1 MKSRTESNP
10 VEAPR
15 APRMLLLAALVAAAL
30 ALASDAPRKSEA
42 SAAAVRPELVM
53 QTGHA
58 MRVDALA
65 FSPDGR
71 LVASGSADNTV
82 RLWDAATG
90 RELRRL
96 AGHTNYVRAVALSPD
111 GETIASGSND
121 GSARLWNVSTGELK
135 RTLEGLGGVSSLAFK
150 PGGLLLAVG

>member
-1 MKSRTESNP
+1 MKSRRESNAF
-10 VEAPR
+10 EAPR
-15 APRMLLLAALVAAAL
+15 ALRMLLLLASLLTAAL
-30 ALASDAPRKSEA
+30 ALAPGATRTSA
-42 SAAAVRPELVM
+42 SGAAAVRPELVM

-82 RLWDAATG
+82 RLWDAETG

-96 AGHTNYVRAVALSPD
+96 AGHTLYVRAVAFSPD
-111 GETIASGSND
+111 GQTLASGSI
-121 GSARLWNVSTGELK
+121 
-135 RTLEGLGGVSSLAFK
+135 
-150 PGGLLLAVG
+150 

>member
-1 MKSRTESNP
+1 MNTRQKSNAC
-10 VEAPR
+10 EAPG
-15 APRMLLLAALVAAAL
+15 ALPLLLFALLVSAL
-30 ALASDAPRKSEA
+30 LLLASDATPTA
-42 SAAAVRPELVM
+42 HANSAAAPRPELVM

-82 RLWDAATG
+82 RLWDAGSG

-96 AGHTNYVRAVALSPD
+96 AGHTLRIQAVALDRKS
-111 GETIASGSND
+111 
-121 GSARLWNVSTGELK
+121 V
-135 RTLEGLGGVSSLAFK
+135 V
-150 PGGLLLAVG
+150 

>member
-1 MKSRTESNP
+1 MKSRTH
-10 VEAPR
+10 
-15 APRMLLLAALVAAAL
+15 LLPLATLVTVAVAL
-30 ALASDAPRKSEA
+30 ANGALHRSEA
-42 SAAAVRPELVM
+42 SAAAARPELVM

-96 AGHTNYVRAVALSPD
+96 AGHTNYEIGRASCRERV
-111 GETIASGSND
+111 
-121 GSARLWNVSTGELK
+121 
-135 RTLEGLGGVSSLAFK
+135 
-150 PGGLLLAVG
+150 

>member
-1 MKSRTESNP
+1 MKSRTHL
-10 VEAPR
+10 
-15 APRMLLLAALVAAAL
+15 LLLATLVACAFAH
-30 ALASDAPRKSEA
+30 ATDASHTSEA
-42 SAAAVRPELVM
+42 GAAAARPELVM

-82 RLWDAATG
+82 RLWDAETG

-96 AGHTNYVRAVALSPD
+96 AGHTAYVRAVAFSPD
-111 GETIASGSND
+111 GRTLASGSND
-121 GSARLWNVSTGELK
+121 GSVRL
-135 RTLEGLGGVSSLAFK
+135 
-150 PGGLLLAVG
+150 